1 MFLNFI
7 PSMLYE
13 DRIKVIIEFNSA
25 HVDLNLLYLKLVG
38 YNFEVTDKLNNLMYG
53 AVLEITSDQVD
64 KLKSETIVSNIYR
77 EKFLKTSLDKSLKLI
92 GADDIKAKDSSG
104 RELDGRGV
112 RIAVVDTGIDYT
124 HPDLFGFGNDGK
136 VVGGYDFL
144 DHDETPMDTDGH
156 GTLVAGIIAANGS
169 VKGVAPNAELI
180 AYRIASKGD
189 YVSTADMIR
198 ALDRAVIDDID
209 VVNISLG
216 LDFISEEIDNA
227 IEKLVT
233 EGIVVVTAAGNNG
246 ETKKIGSPASSPN
259 AISVG
264 ASLNNVTMSA
274 ASTLRVSNNDYRYNV
289 IPMLG
294 SVIPNEP
301 INGNLVF
308 GGFAITDDIAEVDVS
323 GRIVLAERG
332 GPIIEVD
339 GKQQTEIVYFTSK
352 EMNVAR
358 NGAKALIVYNNMPGV
373 FHGTL
378 INDNSSQGYKPSIPV
393 VSVSM
398 EEGLM
403 LKELITLGPINARLA
418 LFYNPDIVAPFS
430 SRGPVSPFYLKP
442 TLVAPGAFI
451 NSTGIQHSY
460 YVTSGTSFA
469 APHATGTIA
478 LLLQKNPELKP
489 SDVSS
494 ILAITAEPLH
504 DAYGLTY
511 SFDSAGAGRL
521 DVDAV
526 LDTNIVAT
534 PYYAIFHLSA
544 GKEVSKVIDLKSIG
558 DEIGKLNVS
567 TDWNGPLPLDAEIK
581 IIDESRSSLIIST
594 KLSEPTTGKF
604 EGRVYVESEQDKISI
619 PVIVYADKVALNSRN
634 EDGKILLSIDSEEN
648 WTFAKVKISN
658 AENRRGYPLT
668 LSLTPSN
675 NLLKIPARNVGE
687 HWIEADVI
695 TDLGDIK
702 GFTVL
707 YVNDLAPNG
716 LIYEYHDLFGIPLKE
731 TFMIISF
738 LGIAVIVVYVW
749 DKRNYRIRV

>member
-1 MFLNFI
+1 MC
-7 PSMLYE
+7 
-13 DRIKVIIEFNSA
+13 VI
-25 HVDLNLLYLKLVG
+25 Y
-38 YNFEVTDKLNNLMYG
+38 
-53 AVLEITSDQVD
+53 
-64 KLKSETIVSNIYR
+64 
-77 EKFLKTSLDKSLKLI
+77 
-92 GADDIKAKDSSG
+92 
-104 RELDGRGV
+104 
-112 RIAVVDTGIDYT
+112 
-124 HPDLFGFGNDGK
+124 
-136 VVGGYDFL
+136 
-144 DHDETPMDTDGH
+144 
-156 GTLVAGIIAANGS
+156 
-169 VKGVAPNAELI
+169 AELI
-180 AYRIASKGD
+180 AYRIASRGN

-198 ALDRAVIDDID
+198 ALDRAGIDEID

-227 IEKLVT
+227 VEKLVT

-246 ETKKIGSPASSPN
+246 EAKNIGSPASSLN

-264 ASLNNVTMSA
+264 ASLNNVTLSV
-274 ASTLRVSNNDYRYNV
+274 ASTLKVSNYDNRYNV

-301 INGNLVF
+301 INGNLVY
-308 GGFAITDDIAEVDVS
+308 GGFATTNDIADVDVT
-323 GRIVLAERG
+323 GKIVLAERG

-339 GKQQTEIVYFTSK
+339 GKQQTEIVYFTTK

-378 INDNSSQGYKPSIPV
+378 ISDISPQGYKPGISV

-403 LKELITLGPINARLA
+403 LKELITLGPVNAELA
-418 LFYNPDIVAPFS
+418 IFYNPDTVAPFS

-451 NSTGIQHSY
+451 NSTSIQHSY
-460 YVTSGTSFA
+460 NVTSGTSFA
-469 APHATGTIA
+469 APHVTGAVA
-478 LLLQKNPELKP
+478 LLLQKNPELRP

-494 ILAITAEPLH
+494 ILAITAEPLR
-504 DAYGLTY
+504 DAYGIPY
-511 SFDSAGAGRL
+511 SFDSAGTGRL
-521 DVDAV
+521 DVDAA
-526 LDTNIVAT
+526 LNTNIVAT

-544 GKEVSKVIDLKSIG
+544 GKEVSKVIHLKSIAN
-558 DEIGKLNVS
+558 EIGKLKVR
-567 TDWNGPLPLDAEIK
+567 TDWNEPLPLDAEIK
-581 IIDESRSSLIIST
+581 IIDERTSSLIITT
-594 KLSEPTTGKF
+594 KLSEPTSGKF
-604 EGRVYVESEQDKISI
+604 EGRVFVESGQDKISI
-619 PVIVYADKVALNSRN
+619 PVIVYADEVALNARN
-634 EDGKILLSIDSEEN
+634 EDGKIWLSIDSEEN

-668 LSLTPSN
+668 LTPSN
-675 NLLKIPARNVGE
+675 NLLDIPARNVGE

-707 YVNDLAPNG
+707 YVNDLSSNG
-716 LIYEYHDLFGIPLKE
+716 LIYDYRDLFGIPLKE

-749 DKRNYRIRV
+749 DKRN